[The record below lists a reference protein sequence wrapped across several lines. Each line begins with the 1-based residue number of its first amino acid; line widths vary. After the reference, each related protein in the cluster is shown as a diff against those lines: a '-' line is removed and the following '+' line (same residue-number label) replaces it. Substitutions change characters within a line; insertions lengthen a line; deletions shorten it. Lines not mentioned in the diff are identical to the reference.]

1 MFAFMVNVFHAV
13 LFEHIP
19 EISIVL
25 LFTLTFNILLCSKS
39 KFYAFQ
45 GVVILML
52 SLCADLSNEPPCA
65 LKTALDSIFLNY
77 KINPCKY
84 NTIKDIANSM
94 HYWGLGLCLW
104 NGCLVLLS
112 SILFR
117 LKIEIKW
124 GSPYPRILYF
134 TVSIKQMLLLLRVE
148 NT

>member
-1 MFAFMVNVFHAV
+1 MFFTQCFLNIFQKFQ
-13 LFEHIP
+13 LFYYLP
-19 EISIVL
+19 L
-25 LFTLTFNILLCSKS
+25 TLIFYSASKS

-52 SLCADLSNEPPCA
+52 SLCTDLSNEPPCA

-94 HYWGLGLCLW
+94 YNWGLGLCLW
-104 NGCLVLLS
+104 NGCLVLLP

-124 GSPYPRILYF
+124 ESPYPRILYF
-134 TVSIKQMLLLLRVE
+134 TVSIIQMLLLLHVE